1 MVLDR
6 LGRALHG
13 ALRKLTRATHV
24 DERAIKELV
33 RDIQRALL
41 QADINVELVL
51 ELTKRIE
58 KRALEE
64 KLPPGMARK
73 EHIIKIV
80 YEELSKL
87 MGRPAQLQLKP
98 GEPTVLL
105 MVGLQGSGKT
115 TSVAKLAAHFKKR
128 GFKVGIVCADTFRP
142 GAYEQLSQLSQQVG
156 VGFFGDLK
164 AKDSTKLA
172 KGGVKQFKKE
182 RLELIIVDSAGR
194 HRKEEALMKEMR
206 QIAKSIGP
214 DEIMLVVDGTMGQ
227 QAREQAAAFKAATD
241 IGSILVTKLD
251 GTAKGGGALSAVTA
265 TEAPIKFIGVGEH
278 LADLEPFIPEKFVA
292 RMLGMGDIETLLKRI
307 EETARVEEMK
317 PADMKAILAGKLTLR
332 DVYSQ
337 LEMMGKMGPLK
348 KLMQMIPGMGVAVPD
363 EQMRVGEE
371 KLKRF
376 KVIMQ
381 SMTPGELENP
391 KVLNA
396 SRIRRVAQGSGTSEA
411 DVKELLKQYELVRKF
426 IKTMVKGRGPKFGP
440 FAKLMKELSK
450 GAPPDFDIGG
460 GKALKRGDE

>member
-6 LGRALHG
+6 LGKSLHSALQ
-13 ALRKLTRATHV
+13 KLTRATHI

-41 QADINVELVL
+41 QADVNVELVL

-80 YEELSKL
+80 YGELSAL
-87 MGRPAQLQLKP
+87 MGRPVPLQLKP

-142 GAYEQLSQLSQQVG
+142 GAYEQLSQLGQQVG
-156 VGFFGDLK
+156 IGLFGDPK
-164 AKDSTKLA
+164 AKDSVKLA
-172 KGGVKQFKKE
+172 KEGVKRFKKE
-182 RLELIIVDSAGR
+182 RLELIIIDSAGR
-194 HRKEEALMKEMR
+194 HRKEEALMEEMR
-206 QIAKSIGP
+206 QIAKTIGP

-227 QAREQAAAFKAATD
+227 QAKEQAAAFKATTN
-241 IGSILVTKLD
+241 IGSILITKLD

-265 TEAPIKFIGVGEH
+265 TEAPIKFIGTGEH
-278 LADLEPFIPEKFVA
+278 IDDLEPFVPERFVA
-292 RMLGMGDIETLLKRI
+292 RLLGMGDIETLLKRI
-307 EETARVEEMK
+307 EETARAEEMK

-348 KLMQMIPGMGVAVPD
+348 KLMQMIPGVGVAVPE

-381 SMTPGELENP
+381 SMTSEELENP
-391 KVLNA
+391 GVLNA
-396 SRIRRVAQGSGTSEA
+396 SRIRRVARGSGTNEA
-411 DVKELLKQYELVRKF
+411 DVKELLKQYEMIRKL
-426 IKTMVKGRGPKFGP
+426 IKTIAKGRGPKFGP

-450 GAPPDFDIGG
+450 GSAAGF
-460 GKALKRGDE
+460 

>member
-6 LGRALHG
+6 LGKSLHSALQ
-13 ALRKLTRATHV
+13 KLTRATHV
-24 DERAIKELV
+24 DERVIKELV

-41 QADINVELVL
+41 QADVNVELVL

-80 YEELSKL
+80 YGELSAL
-87 MGRPAQLQLKP
+87 MGRPVPLQLKP

-142 GAYEQLSQLSQQVG
+142 GAYEQLSQLGQQVG
-156 VGFFGDLK
+156 IGLFGDPK
-164 AKDSTKLA
+164 AKDPVKLA
-172 KGGVKQFKKE
+172 KEGVKRFKKE
-182 RLELIIVDSAGR
+182 RLELIIIDSAGR
-194 HRKEEALMKEMR
+194 HRKEEALMEEMR
-206 QIAKSIGP
+206 QIAKTIGP

-227 QAREQAAAFKAATD
+227 QAKEQAAAFKATTD
-241 IGSILVTKLD
+241 IGSILITKLD

-265 TEAPIKFIGVGEH
+265 IGAPIKFIGTGEH
-278 LADLEPFIPEKFVA
+278 IDDLERFVPERFVA
-292 RMLGMGDIETLLKRI
+292 RLLGMGDIETLLKRI
-307 EETARVEEMK
+307 EETARAEEMK

-348 KLMQMIPGMGVAVPD
+348 KLMQMIPGVGVAVPE

-381 SMTPGELENP
+381 SMTSEELENP
-391 KVLNA
+391 GVLNA
-396 SRIRRVAQGSGTSEA
+396 SRIRRVARGSGTSEA
-411 DVKELLKQYELVRKF
+411 DVKELLKQYEMIRKL
-426 IKTMVKGRGPKFGP
+426 IKTIAKGRGPKFGP

-450 GAPPDFDIGG
+450 DGAAGF
-460 GKALKRGDE
+460 

>member
-6 LGRALHG
+6 LGRSLHSALQ
-13 ALRKLTRATHV
+13 KLTRATHV

-41 QADINVELVL
+41 QADVNVELVL

-64 KLPPGMARK
+64 KLLLGMARK
-73 EHIIKIV
+73 EHVIKIV
-80 YEELSKL
+80 YGELSTL

-98 GEPTVLL
+98 GKPTVLL

-142 GAYEQLSQLSQQVG
+142 GAYEQLSQLGQQVG
-156 VGFFGDLK
+156 IGFFGDPK
-164 AKDSTKLA
+164 AKDSIKLA
-172 KGGVKQFKKE
+172 KEGVKRFKKE

-194 HRKEEALMKEMR
+194 HRKEEALMDEIG
-206 QIAKSIGP
+206 QIAKAIGP
-214 DEIMLVVDGTMGQ
+214 DEIILVVDGTIGQ
-227 QAREQAAAFKAATD
+227 QAKEQAAAFKAATD
-241 IGSILVTKLD
+241 IGSILITKLD

-278 LADLEPFIPEKFVA
+278 IDDLEPFVPERFVA
-292 RMLGMGDIETLLKRI
+292 RLLGMGDIETLLKRI
-307 EETARVEEMK
+307 EETARAEEVK

-348 KLMQMIPGMGVAVPD
+348 KLMQMIPGMGIAVPE

-381 SMTPGELENP
+381 SMTPQELENP

-396 SRIRRVAQGSGTSEA
+396 SRIRRVARGSGTSEA
-411 DVKELLKQYELVRKF
+411 DVRELLKQYELIRKF
-426 IKTMVKGRGPKFGP
+426 IKTMIKGRGPKFGP

-450 GAPPDFDIGG
+450 GTPPDFDVGG
-460 GKALKRGDE
+460 EKSS

>member
-6 LGRALHG
+6 LGRTLHG
-13 ALRKLTRATHV
+13 AIQKLTRAPHI
-24 DERAIKELV
+24 DERVIKELV

-41 QADINVELVL
+41 QADVNVELVL

-64 KLPPGMARK
+64 KLPLGMARK

-80 YEELSKL
+80 YEELSTL

-98 GEPTVLL
+98 GETTVLL

-115 TSVAKLAAHFKKR
+115 TSVAKLAAHFKER

-142 GAYEQLSQLSQQVG
+142 GAYEQLSQLGQQAG
-156 VGFFGDLK
+156 IRFFGDPK
-164 AKDSTKLA
+164 AKDSIKLA
-172 KGGVKQFKKE
+172 KEGVKRFKRE
-182 RLELIIVDSAGR
+182 RLELIVVDTAGR
-194 HRKEEALMKEMR
+194 HRKEEALMEEMR
-206 QIAKSIGP
+206 QIAKAIGP
-214 DEIMLVVDGTMGQ
+214 DEIMLVVDGTIGQ
-227 QAREQAAAFKAATD
+227 QAKEQAAAFKAATD
-241 IGSILVTKLD
+241 IGSILITKLD
-251 GTAKGGGALSAVTA
+251 GTAKGGGALSAVAA

-278 LADLEPFIPEKFVA
+278 LDDLEPFVPERFVA
-292 RMLGMGDIETLLKRI
+292 RLLGMGDIETLLRRI
-307 EETARVEEMK
+307 EETARAEEVK
-317 PADMKAILAGKLTLR
+317 PADMKAILAGKLTLQ

-348 KLMQMIPGMGVAVPD
+348 KLMQMIPGLGVAVPE

-381 SMTPGELENP
+381 SMTPEELENP

-396 SRIRRVAQGSGTSEA
+396 SRIRRIAQGSGTGEA
-411 DVKELLKQYELVRKF
+411 GVKELLKQYELMRKL

-440 FAKLMKELSK
+440 FAKLIKQLPKEMSPNFETK
-450 GAPPDFDIGG
+450 GADR
-460 GKALKRGDE
+460 KSS

>member
-6 LGRALHG
+6 LGRTLHG
-13 ALRKLTRATHV
+13 AIQKLTRAPHV
-24 DERAIKELV
+24 DERVIKELV

-41 QADINVELVL
+41 QADVNVELVL

-80 YEELSKL
+80 YEELSTL

-98 GEPTVLL
+98 GESTVLL

-142 GAYEQLSQLSQQVG
+142 GAYEQLSQLGQQVG
-156 VGFFGDLK
+156 TRFFGDSK
-164 AKDSTKLA
+164 AKDSIKLA
-172 KGGVKQFKKE
+172 KKGVEQFKKE
-182 RLELIIVDSAGR
+182 HLELIVVDTAGR
-194 HRKEEALMKEMR
+194 HRKEEALMEEMR
-206 QIAKSIGP
+206 QIAKAIGP
-214 DEIMLVVDGTMGQ
+214 DEIMLVVDGTIGQ
-227 QAREQAAAFKAATD
+227 QATEQAAAFKAATD
-241 IGSILVTKLD
+241 IGSILITKLD
-251 GTAKGGGALSAVTA
+251 GTAKGGGALSAVAA

-278 LADLEPFIPEKFVA
+278 LDDLEPFVPERFVA
-292 RMLGMGDIETLLKRI
+292 RLLGMGDIETLLKRI
-307 EETARVEEMK
+307 EETAKAEEVK
-317 PADMKAILAGKLTLR
+317 PADMKAILAGKLTLQ

-348 KLMQMIPGMGVAVPD
+348 KLMQMIPGLGVAIPE

-376 KVIMQ
+376 KVIMR
-381 SMTPGELENP
+381 SMTPEELENP

-396 SRIRRVAQGSGTSEA
+396 SRIRRIARGSGTGET
-411 DVKELLKQYELVRKF
+411 DVKELLKQYELVKKL
-426 IKTMVKGRGPKFGP
+426 IKKMIKGRGAKFGP
-440 FAKLMKELSK
+440 FAKLIKQLPKEISHNFETK
-450 GAPPDFDIGG
+450 GAG
-460 GKALKRGDE
+460 GKGS

>member
-1 MVLDR
+1 MVLDK
-6 LGRALHG
+6 LGKSLHNALQ
-13 ALRKLTRATHV
+13 KLTRATHI

-41 QADINVELVL
+41 QADVNVELVL

-80 YEELSKL
+80 YGELSEL
-87 MGRPAQLQLKP
+87 MGRPVPLQLKP

-115 TSVAKLAAHFKKR
+115 TSVAKLAAHFKKQ

-156 VGFFGDLK
+156 IGFFGDPK
-164 AKDSTKLA
+164 AKDSIKLA
-172 KGGVKQFKKE
+172 KEGVKRFKKE
-182 RLELIIVDSAGR
+182 RLELIIIDSAGR
-194 HRKEEALMKEMR
+194 HRKEEALMEEMR
-206 QIAKSIGP
+206 QIAKTIGP

-227 QAREQAAAFKAATD
+227 QAKEQAAAFKATTD
-241 IGSILVTKLD
+241 IGSILITKLD

-265 TEAPIKFIGVGEH
+265 IGAPIKFIGTGEH
-278 LADLEPFIPEKFVA
+278 IDDLEPFVPERFVA
-292 RMLGMGDIETLLKRI
+292 RLLGMGDIETLLKRI
-307 EETARVEEMK
+307 EETARAEEMK

-337 LEMMGKMGPLK
+337 LEMMGKMGSLK
-348 KLMQMIPGMGVAVPD
+348 KLMQMIPGVGVAVPD

-381 SMTPGELENP
+381 SMTPEELENP

-396 SRIRRVAQGSGTSEA
+396 SRNRRVAQGSGTSEA
-411 DVKELLKQYELVRKF
+411 DVKELLKQYELIRKLT
-426 IKTMVKGRGPKFGP
+426 KTIAKGRGPKFGP
-440 FAKLMKELSK
+440 FAKLMKEMSK
-450 GAPPDFDIGG
+450 KGTTGFDIGG
-460 GKALKRGDE
+460 KKSP

>member
-6 LGRALHG
+6 LGKSLHSALQ
-13 ALRKLTRATHV
+13 KLTRATHV

-41 QADINVELVL
+41 QADVNVELVL

-80 YEELSKL
+80 YGELSGL
-87 MGRPAQLQLKP
+87 MGRPVPLQLKP

-156 VGFFGDLK
+156 IEFFGDPK
-164 AKDSTKLA
+164 AKDSIKLA
-172 KGGVKQFKKE
+172 KEGAKRFKKE
-182 RLELIIVDSAGR
+182 RLELIIIDSAGR
-194 HRKEEALMKEMR
+194 HRKEEALMEEMR
-206 QIAKSIGP
+206 QIAKTIGP
-214 DEIMLVVDGTMGQ
+214 DEITLVVDVTIGQ
-227 QAREQAAAFKAATD
+227 QAKEQATAFKAATD
-241 IGSILVTKLD
+241 IGSILITKLD

-265 TEAPIKFIGVGEH
+265 TGAPIKFIGTGEH
-278 LADLEPFIPEKFVA
+278 IDDLEPFVPERFVA
-292 RMLGMGDIETLLKRI
+292 RLLGMGDIETLLKRI
-307 EETARVEEMK
+307 EETARAEEMK
-317 PADMKAILAGKLTLR
+317 PADMKAILTGKLTLR

-337 LEMMGKMGPLK
+337 LEMMSKMGPLK
-348 KLMQMIPGMGVAVPD
+348 KLMQMIPGVGVTVPE

-381 SMTPGELENP
+381 SMTSEELENP
-391 KVLNA
+391 RVLNA
-396 SRIRRVAQGSGTSEA
+396 SRIRRVARGSGTSEA
-411 DVKELLKQYELVRKF
+411 DVRELLKQYEMIRKL
-426 IKTMVKGRGPKFGP
+426 IKTIAKGRGPKFGP

-450 GAPPDFDIGG
+450 GGTKF
-460 GKALKRGDE
+460 

>member
-6 LGRALHG
+6 LGKSLHSALQ
-13 ALRKLTRATHV
+13 KLTRATHI

-41 QADINVELVL
+41 QADVNVELVL

-80 YEELSKL
+80 YGELSAL
-87 MGRPAQLQLKP
+87 MGRPVPLQLKP

-142 GAYEQLSQLSQQVG
+142 GAYEQLSQLGQQVG
-156 VGFFGDLK
+156 IGLFGDPK
-164 AKDSTKLA
+164 AKDSVKLA
-172 KGGVKQFKKE
+172 KEGVKRFKKE
-182 RLELIIVDSAGR
+182 RLELIIIDSAGR
-194 HRKEEALMKEMR
+194 HRKEEALMEEMR
-206 QIAKSIGP
+206 QIAKTIGP

-227 QAREQAAAFKAATD
+227 QAKEQAAAFKATTN
-241 IGSILVTKLD
+241 IGSILITKLD

-265 TEAPIKFIGVGEH
+265 IGAPIKFIGTGEH
-278 LADLEPFIPEKFVA
+278 IDDLEPFVPERFVA
-292 RMLGMGDIETLLKRI
+292 RLLGMGDIETLLKRI
-307 EETARVEEMK
+307 EETARAEEMK

-348 KLMQMIPGMGVAVPD
+348 KLMQMIPGMGVAVPE

-381 SMTPGELENP
+381 SMTSEELENP
-391 KVLNA
+391 GVLNA
-396 SRIRRVAQGSGTSEA
+396 SRIRRVARGSGTNEA
-411 DVKELLKQYELVRKF
+411 DVKELLKQYEMIRKL
-426 IKTMVKGRGPKFGP
+426 IKTIAKGRGPKFGP

-450 GAPPDFDIGG
+450 GSAAGF
-460 GKALKRGDE
+460 

>member
-6 LGRALHG
+6 LGRTLHS

-24 DERAIKELV
+24 DERVIKELV

-41 QADINVELVL
+41 QADVNVEFVL

-80 YEELSKL
+80 YGELSTL

-98 GEPTVLL
+98 GESTVLL

-115 TSVAKLAAHFKKR
+115 TSVAKLAAHFKKL

-142 GAYEQLSQLSQQVG
+142 GAYEQLSQLGQQVG
-156 VGFFGDLK
+156 TRFFGNPK
-164 AKDSTKLA
+164 AKDSIKLA
-172 KGGVKQFKKE
+172 KEGVKQLKKE
-182 RLELIIVDSAGR
+182 RLELIVVDTAGR
-194 HRKEEALMKEMR
+194 HRKEEVLMEEMH
-206 QIAKSIGP
+206 QIAKAIGP
-214 DEIMLVVDGTMGQ
+214 DEIMLVVDGTIGQ
-227 QAREQAAAFKAATD
+227 QAKEQAAAFKAATD
-241 IGSILVTKLD
+241 IGSILITKLD
-251 GTAKGGGALSAVTA
+251 GTAKGGGALSAVAA
-265 TEAPIKFIGVGEH
+265 TDAPIKFIGAGEH
-278 LADLEPFIPEKFVA
+278 LDDLEPFVPERFVA

-307 EETARVEEMK
+307 EETARAEEVK
-317 PADMKAILAGKLTLR
+317 PADMKAILAGKLTLQ

-348 KLMQMIPGMGVAVPD
+348 KLMQMIPGLGVAIPE

-381 SMTPGELENP
+381 SMTPEELENP

-396 SRIRRVAQGSGTSEA
+396 SRIRRIARGSGTGET
-411 DVKELLKQYELVRKF
+411 DVKELLKQYEF
-426 IKTMVKGRGPKFGP
+426 IKKLIKKVIKGRGPKFGP
-440 FAKLMKELSK
+440 FAKLIKQLPKEISHNFETR
-450 GAPPDFDIGG
+450 GAD
-460 GKALKRGDE
+460 GKSS

>member
-6 LGRALHG
+6 LGRSLHSALQ
-13 ALRKLTRATHV
+13 KLTRATHV

-33 RDIQRALL
+33 LDIQRALL
-41 QADINVELVL
+41 QADVNVELVL

-73 EHIIKIV
+73 EHVIKIV
-80 YEELSKL
+80 YEELSAL

-105 MVGLQGSGKT
+105 MVGLQGCGKT
-115 TSVAKLAAHFKKR
+115 TSAAKLAAHFKKR

-142 GAYEQLSQLSQQVG
+142 GAYEQLSQLAQQAG
-156 VGFFGDLK
+156 IGFFGDPK

-172 KGGVKQFKKE
+172 KEGVKRFKKE

-194 HRKEEALMKEMR
+194 HRKEEALMEEMR
-206 QIAKSIGP
+206 QIAHAIGP
-214 DEIMLVVDGTMGQ
+214 DEIMLVVDGTIGQ
-227 QAREQAAAFKAATD
+227 QAKEQAAAFKATTD
-241 IGSILVTKLD
+241 IGSILITKLD

-265 TEAPIKFIGVGEH
+265 TGAPIKFVGAGEH
-278 LADLEPFIPEKFVA
+278 LDDIEPFVPERFVA
-292 RMLGMGDIETLLKRI
+292 RLLGMGDIETLLKRI
-307 EETARVEEMK
+307 EETARAEEVK
-317 PADMKAILAGKLTLR
+317 PADMKAILSGKLTLR

-337 LEMMGKMGPLK
+337 LEMMGKMGPFK
-348 KLMQMIPGMGVAVPD
+348 KLMEMIPGVGVAVPE
-363 EQMRVGEE
+363 EQMRVGAE

-381 SMTPGELENP
+381 SMTPQELENP

-396 SRIRRVAQGSGTSEA
+396 SRIRRVARGSGTSEA
-411 DVKELLKQYELVRKF
+411 DVRELLKQYELIRKF
-426 IKTMVKGRGPKFGP
+426 IKTMIKGRGPKFGP

-450 GAPPDFDIGG
+450 GAPPDFDTGG
-460 GKALKRGDE
+460 EKSS